1 MAGEITVPEIAR
13 QLDAEGVRRIAVVS
27 EDPKKYPSDARF
39 PPGISFHHRDELD
52 RVQRELREFPGVS
65 ALVYDQT
72 CAAEARRLRK
82 RGSFPDP
89 DRRVVINELVCE
101 GCGDCGVQSNCISI
115 EPVESELGR
124 KRRINQSS
132 CNKDFSCLKG
142 YCPSFVTLHGAQAQ
156 ADRSHARGRRRRRA
170 ARRSAGSA
178 RSPMPPSR

>member
-39 PPGISFHHRDELD
+39 PPGVSFHHRDELD

-82 RGSFPDP
+82 RGSYPGP

-115 EPVESELGR
+115 EPVESELGPQAPDQPVVVQQGLLLPQGLLPELR
-124 KRRINQSS
+124 HAARR
-132 CNKDFSCLKG
+132 
-142 YCPSFVTLHGAQAQ
+142 QAQ
-156 ADRSHARGRRRRRA
+156 ADRSHARAPAAPTRCSPRCRPRSRR
-170 ARRSAGSA
+170 
-178 RSPMPPSR
+178 MLPSR